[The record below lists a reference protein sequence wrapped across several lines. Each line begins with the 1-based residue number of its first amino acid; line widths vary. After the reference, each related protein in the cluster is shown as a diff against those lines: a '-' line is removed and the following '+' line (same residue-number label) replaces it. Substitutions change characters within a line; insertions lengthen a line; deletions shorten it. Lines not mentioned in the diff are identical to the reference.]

1 MEGERNAEPYQ
12 GEGGR
17 RMTAIDN
24 TTLAR
29 LAGLA
34 LGGATIE
41 SLRVREK
48 VVAMT
53 EAAEAAAMTP
63 NDPGG
68 LSHSLRA
75 ALACRAARLNGD
87 AVLANYYYAKVT
99 EPEDKAHS
107 NPADPGSNNWLRAV
121 LGFSDKVTAS
131 PRRAIETDI
140 AALTSAGV
148 SEPDIVRLCELIAF
162 LAYQYRVIAGL
173 VLMEKTA

>member
-1 MEGERNAEPYQ
+1 MSTIE
-12 GEGGR
+12 
-17 RMTAIDN
+17 N

-29 LAGLA
+29 MAGLTSN
-34 LGGATIE
+34 GATMS

-53 EAAEAAAMTP
+53 EAAEAAALAP
-63 NDPGG
+63 NDPGE

-87 AVLANYYYAKVT
+87 ATLADYYGAKIS
-99 EPEDKAHS
+99 D
-107 NPADPGSNNWLRAV
+107 PADQALADPDNPGTGDRLRT
-121 LGFSDKVTAS
+121 LLDFSDKVTAS
-131 PRRAIETDI
+131 PREATEADI

-173 VLMEKTA
+173 ALMEKTA